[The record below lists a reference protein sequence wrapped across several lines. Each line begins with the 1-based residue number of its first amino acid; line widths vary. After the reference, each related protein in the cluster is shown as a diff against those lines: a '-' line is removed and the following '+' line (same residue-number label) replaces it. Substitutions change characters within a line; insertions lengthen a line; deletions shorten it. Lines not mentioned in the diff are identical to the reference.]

1 MIHRSSSV
9 LQGIRTCL
17 NGVQWKWD
25 DSQIMTCMTIGRS
38 RSGQNI
44 AELVWAK
51 TLIALCL
58 QVELESL
65 SSKTTSEQLGVNRVN
80 VLLIAPFW
88 DYWPI
93 LISSHVCIY
102 ILYIY
107 YTVYIYIHITHYA
120 VFRLLYVSVRCLTS
134 LSCQFPHAFK
144 LLQGPVVANWI
155 LSRQSHP
162 HFSHGW
168 HLKSKGHKML
178 KDPMIENLRFLL
190 CDRSMLPCFLVFILE
205 VVTCWEHFIIILS
218 CFDVP
223 REANPDAQQPNKS
236 VRVHFIRPRLAD
248 DEDFVAK
255 N

>member
-1 MIHRSSSV
+1 MPEWSPVKMRR
-9 LQGIRTCL
+9 LTDYDMYDYRQ
-17 NGVQWKWD
+17 K
-25 DSQIMTCMTIGRS
+25 
-38 RSGQNI
+38 
-44 AELVWAK
+44 LVASKHSWAK

-93 LISSHVCIY
+93 LISSHVCI
-102 ILYIY
+102 LYIQYIIYIYTLHIMQYSDY
-107 YTVYIYIHITHYA
+107 YTS
-120 VFRLLYVSVRCLTS
+120 LRCLTS

-155 LSRQSHP
+155 LSCQSHP

-168 HLKSKGHKML
+168 HLRSKGQKML
-178 KDPMIENLRFLL
+178 KDPMTENLRFLL
-190 CDRSMLPCFLVFILE
+190 CDRSMLPWFLVFILE

-218 CFDVP
+218 WFDVP

-248 DEDFVAK
+248 DEDFTAK